1 MQSKTNPQCV
11 AHSAQICY
19 GAVGYALY
27 AAAMTWIFWVLHLCV
42 VAAMTLRILWRT
54 DLRPDVR
61 MGWLVTM
68 VLLPVVSCVLYY
80 LFGEVALRRGGR
92 TRHVNVHDYMQRSSE
107 QALPSA
113 FAVQQAVRQSIDPA
127 WHSAFGYAASI
138 NGFAPYTGHHAEL
151 MADGATARARML
163 QDMDAAQHEIHVLYY
178 IWLDDHTGQAV
189 AQALIRAAQ
198 RGVQCR
204 AMVDGLG
211 SRAMVNSALWKQ
223 MAQAGVEVA
232 VALPLSHPLRVLLTS
247 RIDLR
252 NHRKIT
258 LIDRHITYCGSQ
270 NCADEA
276 FLPKAEFAPWVDI
289 MLRLQGPVV
298 AQMQWVFASD
308 WNQSDATPFPT
319 PAPLTP
325 TTTAHTGFAALAIA
339 EGPTERPRSTSE
351 LVSVLLACAQEE
363 AVISTPYFVPDATV
377 LDALCA
383 AAWRGVQV
391 TLITPARND
400 SAFVAAASRSYYHR
414 LLQAGVDIYEFKPGL
429 LHAKTLTVDGQV
441 CLLGSTNLDLRSF
454 DLNFENNVL
463 LQDHATTQAV
473 RARQDSYMQQSTRI
487 TLEQLKAW
495 PWWLHIWN
503 NLLATL
509 SPVL

>member
-1 MQSKTNPQCV
+1 
-11 AHSAQICY
+11 
-19 GAVGYALY
+19 
-27 AAAMTWIFWVLHLCV
+27 MTWFFWLLHSIV
-42 VAAMTLRILWRT
+42 VVGLGLRILWRT

-61 MGWLVTM
+61 MGWLVTL
-68 VLLPVVSCVLYY
+68 VLLPMVSGVLYF
-80 LFGEVALRRGGR
+80 LFGEVAMRRAGR
-92 TRHVNVHDYMQRSSE
+92 QRHVNVHTYMQRSCV

-113 FAVQQAVRQSIDPA
+113 FAVQQAVRKSIDPQ

-138 NGFAPYTGHHAEL
+138 NGFMPHPCHCAEL

-163 QDMDAAQHEIHVLYY
+163 QDMEAAQHEIHVLYY
-178 IWLDDHTGQAV
+178 IWLDDQTGRDV
-189 AQALIRAAQ
+189 AHALMRAAQ
-198 RGVQCR
+198 RGVKCR

-211 SRAMVNSALWKQ
+211 SRTLVRCALWKAMQ
-223 MAQAGVEVA
+223 AAGVEVD
-232 VALPLSHPLRVLLTS
+232 VALPLSHPIRVLLTS

-258 LIDRHITYCGSQ
+258 LIDRQITYCGSQ

-276 FLPKAEFAPWVDI
+276 FLPKAQFAPWVDI
-289 MLRLQGPVV
+289 MLRIEGPVV
-298 AQMQWVFASD
+298 EQMQWVFASD
-308 WNQSDATPFPT
+308 WNQSGAQPFAVPATL
-319 PAPLTP
+319 AS
-325 TTTAHTGFAALAIA
+325 ASDNACGFAALVIA

-351 LVSVLLACAQEE
+351 LVSQLLSCAKDEV
-363 AVISTPYFVPDATV
+363 VISTPYFVPDATV

-391 TLITPARND
+391 KLITPERND

-414 LLQAGVDIYEFKPGL
+414 LLQAGVQIFEFQPGL
-429 LHAKTLTVDGQV
+429 LHAKTLCVDGQV
-441 CLLGSTNLDLRSF
+441 TLLGSTNLDLRSF

-463 LQDHATTQAV
+463 LQDAATTSAV
-473 RARQDSYMQQSTRI
+473 RQRQEDYITQSAPI
-487 TLEQLKAW
+487 TLAHLQAW
-495 PWWLHIWN
+495 PWWLRIWN